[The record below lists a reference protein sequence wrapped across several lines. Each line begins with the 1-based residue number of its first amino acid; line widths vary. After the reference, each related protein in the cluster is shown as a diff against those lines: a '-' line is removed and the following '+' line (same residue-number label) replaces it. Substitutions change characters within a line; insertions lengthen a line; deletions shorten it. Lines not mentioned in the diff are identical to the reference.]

1 MNQSLLITGLVL
13 LAGSKLCVA
22 AAPQTRWDWMLSV
35 QAEKETSRV
44 RYCGEHIPAMKAT
57 LDADNMRY
65 QSLLRQV
72 AATFADRVAALP
84 ELSKPVD
91 PKLVEGMAEMLE
103 LRAQLLS
110 KAPDLQKE
118 CSDVQATLLRQ
129 SYESIRQEIQ
139 SALDRV
145 PQTPERTM
153 SPQ

>member
-1 MNQSLLITGLVL
+1 
-13 LAGSKLCVA
+13 
-22 AAPQTRWDWMLSV
+22 
-35 QAEKETSRV
+35 
-44 RYCGEHIPAMKAT
+44 MKAT

-65 QSLLRQV
+65 QALLRQV
-72 AATFADRVAALP
+72 AASFTDRVAALP

-118 CSDVQATLLRQ
+118 CSEVQATLLRQ
-129 SYESIRQEIQ
+129 SYESIRAEIQ

-145 PQTPERTM
+145 PQTPEKM
-153 SPQ
+153 KSPQ